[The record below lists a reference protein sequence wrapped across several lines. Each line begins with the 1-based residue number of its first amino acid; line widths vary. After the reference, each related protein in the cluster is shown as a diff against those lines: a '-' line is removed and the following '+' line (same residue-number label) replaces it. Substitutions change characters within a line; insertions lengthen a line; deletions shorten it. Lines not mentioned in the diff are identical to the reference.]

1 MNVTG
6 RKDLVRLIR
15 VRLGSS
21 LVDEQYNIISP
32 IHGNHTMMY
41 RSNQPQTDFIDIQL
55 RDLNGKYSLHLVY
68 V

>member
-6 RKDLVRLIR
+6 RRDLVRLIR

-21 LVDEQYNIISP
+21 LVDEQNNTVSP
-32 IHGNHTMMY
+32 IHGNHTIMY
-41 RSNQPQTDFIDIQL
+41 RSDQPQTDFLVIQL
-55 RDLNGKYSLHLVY
+55 RDLNGKYSLHFIY